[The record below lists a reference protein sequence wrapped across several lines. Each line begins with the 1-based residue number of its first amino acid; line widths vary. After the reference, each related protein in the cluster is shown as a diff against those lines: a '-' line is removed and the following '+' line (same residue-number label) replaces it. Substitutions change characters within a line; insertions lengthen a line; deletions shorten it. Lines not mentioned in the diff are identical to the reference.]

1 MHVDYWLTH
10 TRLRSGGV
18 RWVILSALTVT
29 MVLARAAIYSSAAR
43 ADADPA
49 SDVLLAQN
57 AFYPYQLPN
66 DPPLEAAM
74 NKVLQSASSA
84 GLPLK
89 VAVIGSRLDLGA
101 VPDLFGHPQQYAQF
115 LDKEISYNNRP
126 PLLVVMPAGFGV
138 VAAGP
143 PNALSDLKVDTQHG
157 PYGLV
162 RTAILAVVVL
172 AHSTGRTVAT
182 PSIPSNSSAG
192 GGPPTILL
200 FALPVGVLVLGGLFV
215 GRRERSR
222 HQQSRRSVSDDRSRP
237 ERPARPPPAIAARR
251 RTAEPAGRQRRR
263 RALLACGLLAL
274 VLVVAATVDL
284 ASAHHHAARR
294 ATAPANAVE
303 IRGALHRGAD
313 GQLVFSPAQQ
323 LQLNDR
329 ILAYTSY
336 VSLGSPRR
344 REVALTF
351 DDGPSP
357 WTPKILAVLRREH
370 AVATFFE
377 IGRNVLAYPRYT
389 AELAR
394 AGMIVGDHTET
405 HPPLAEL
412 SAAGQAEEIYDAAS
426 AIRNAGA
433 PAPLLFRP
441 PYGSFNKETLALLRR
456 RHMVMV
462 MWSADTSDYLQP
474 GVAKIRYTAISG
486 ARPGAII
493 LFHDGGGRRSQT
505 LAALPR
511 IISRLRAR
519 GFRLVTVWQLLHDDP
534 PPAGQAPPR
543 NLSGG

>member
-1 MHVDYWLTH
+1 MHVERRLTR

-18 RWVILSALTVT
+18 RWVIASALTMMT
-29 MVLARAAIYSSAAR
+29 VLALAAIYSSSAQ

-74 NKVLQSASSA
+74 NKVLDSSARA

-101 VPDLFGHPQQYAQF
+101 VPNLFGHPQQYAQF

-143 PNALSDLKVDTQHG
+143 PNALKGLKVDTQHG

-162 RTAILAVVVL
+162 RTALLAVAVVV
-172 AHSTGRTVAT
+172 HSTGRTIAT
-182 PSIPSNSSAG
+182 PSIPSSSSSG
-192 GGPPTILL
+192 GGPPAIVL
-200 FALPVGVLVLGGLFV
+200 FALPVTVLVLGGFLV
-215 GRRERSR
+215 RRRERSR
-222 HQQSRRSVSDDRSRP
+222 HQQSRASVSHERSRSE
-237 ERPARPPPAIAARR
+237 ERVGPPPAIAARR
-251 RTAEPAGRQRRR
+251 RAAERARRR
-263 RALLACGLLAL
+263 RRRRVLAACGLLAL
-274 VLVVAATVDL
+274 VLIVAAAVDL
-284 ASAHHHAARR
+284 ASAHHRAARS

-303 IRGALHRGAD
+303 ISGALHRGAD
-313 GQLVFSPAQQ
+313 GQLVFSPTQQ

-389 AELAR
+389 AELTR
-394 AGMIVGDHTET
+394 AGMIIGDHTET
-405 HPPLAEL
+405 HRPLAEL
-412 SAAGQAEEIYDAAS
+412 SAARQADEIYNAAA
-426 AIRNAGA
+426 AIRDAGA

-456 RHMVMV
+456 RHMMMV
-462 MWSADTSDYLQP
+462 LWSADTSDYLQP

-493 LFHDGGGRRSQT
+493 LFHDGGGPRSQT

-511 IISRLRAR
+511 VIRRLRAR
-519 GFRLVTVWQLLHDDP
+519 GFRLVTIWQLLHDDP